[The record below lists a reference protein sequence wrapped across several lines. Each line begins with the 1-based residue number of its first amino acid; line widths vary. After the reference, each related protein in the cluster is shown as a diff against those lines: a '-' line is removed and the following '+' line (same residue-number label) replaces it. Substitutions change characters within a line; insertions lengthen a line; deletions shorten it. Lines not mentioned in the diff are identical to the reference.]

1 MKEVYNVN
9 QRGGATHV
17 PRPTRP
23 TISNK
28 KETIIISAKEF
39 QKLQEQLNTAKKHVE
54 HVIGTIK
61 HDGHSGTIQTDWIL
75 PDLEKVLE
83 EIGGGEDGK

>member
-9 QRGGATHV
+9 QRGSATHV

-23 TISNK
+23 DR
-28 KETIIISAKEF
+28 KETVTISAKEF
-39 QKLQEQLNTAKKHVE
+39 QKSKEQLNTAKNHIK

-61 HDGHSGTIQTDWIL
+61 HDGYSGNIRTDWIL
-75 PDLEKVLE
+75 PELEKALE
-83 EIGGGEDGK
+83 EIGENDD